1 MRDKTVSQVAGPERG
16 LRAKASI
23 MSLHAVASGAYEIP
37 RLARIRIAATT
48 IVQRIAGGTLL
59 ARFVAALHE
68 SRRREAQR
76 VLHRY
81 SHLIDKSEK

>member
-1 MRDKTVSQVAGPERG
+1 
-16 LRAKASI
+16 
-23 MSLHAVASGAYEIP
+23 MSLHAVAGGAYEIP
-37 RLARIRIAATT
+37 RLARIRIAATA

-81 SHLIDKSEK
+81 SHLIDKNEK